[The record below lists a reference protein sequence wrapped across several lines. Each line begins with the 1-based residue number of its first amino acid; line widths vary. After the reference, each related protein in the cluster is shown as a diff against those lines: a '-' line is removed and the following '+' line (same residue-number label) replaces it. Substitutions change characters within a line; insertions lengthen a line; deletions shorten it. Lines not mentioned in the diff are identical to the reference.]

1 MVIEKEYLLDS
12 LIYIVTCVTWKSIM
26 KISNEKVSVTFIQTH
41 KCSSHNNKLNL
52 CQNKGKEQKLCIIS
66 SAYT

>member
-52 CQNKGKEQKLCIIS
+52 RQKKGKEQKLCIIL

>member
-12 LIYIVTCVTWKSIM
+12 LIYIVTSVTWKSIM

-52 CQNKGKEQKLCIIS
+52 CQKKGKEKKLCFIS